1 MNVSIWEQQSLLESD
16 YLIVG
21 AGITGLSTA
30 AALLE
35 ARPQARVRILERG
48 LLPSG
53 ASTKNAGFACLGS
66 LSEVVADIRHYGEDA
81 TAQAL
86 QLKQRGLRLLRTRL
100 GDDRIGYQPEGG
112 YELVL
117 PKHAAALEQMDAL
130 NAWTADVLG
139 APLFARGELAAWDFP
154 EDQIAALVRLPME
167 GLIDTGRMMRA
178 LLRYVQERGAEVCT
192 GCLVTGYEASEHR
205 VAVQVAN
212 PLADAP
218 LIFSAPHVA
227 FCTNGFVHRLFPDVP
242 VAPGRG
248 QVLLTK
254 PLPRLP
260 FRGAFHFDEGYFY
273 FRDVGDRV
281 LFGGGRNLF
290 RDAETTDQFGATE
303 AVQQVLEAYLHALIL
318 PGQPVEVERRW
329 SGVMGFQRD
338 RLLPLVEQ
346 RGPRVVL
353 GVGMNGMGIAAGSEV
368 GRQVAQVLLGD
379 HAAMPTK
386 PSLSH

>member
-21 AGITGLSTA
+21 AGITGLSTV

-66 LSEVVADIRHYGEDA
+66 LSEVVADIRHHGEDA
-81 TAQAL
+81 TAHAL

-100 GDDRIGYQPEGG
+100 GDDRIGYRPEGG

-117 PKHAAALEQMDAL
+117 PKHAAALEQMDTL
-130 NAWTADVLG
+130 NAWTTDVLG
-139 APLFARGELAAWDFP
+139 APLFARGKKEAWDFP
-154 EDQIAALVRLPME
+154 QDRIAALVRLPLE

-178 LLRYVQERGAEVCT
+178 LLRYVQERGAEVYT
-192 GCLVTGYEASEHR
+192 GCLVTGYEPSANR
-205 VAVQVAN
+205 VTVHVAN
-212 PLADAP
+212 PLAETP
-218 LIFSAPHVA
+218 LAFSAPQVA
-227 FCTNGFVHRLFPDVP
+227 FCTNGFVHRLFPEVP

-290 RDAETTDQFGATE
+290 RDAEATDQFGATD
-303 AVQQVLEAYLHALIL
+303 AVQQVLETYLRDLVL
-318 PGQPVEVERRW
+318 PGQPVGIEHRW
-329 SGVMGFQRD
+329 SGVMGFQQD

-353 GVGMNGMGIAAGSEV
+353 GGGMNGMGIAAGSEV
-368 GRQVAQVLLGD
+368 GRQVAQVLLGEN
-379 HAAMPTK
+379 AAG
-386 PSLSH
+386 

>member
-35 ARPQARVRILERG
+35 QQPRARVRILERG

-100 GDDRIGYQPEGG
+100 GDDHIGYRPEGG

-117 PKHAAALEQMDAL
+117 PKHATALEQMDTL
-130 NAWTADVLG
+130 NAWTTDMLG
-139 APLFARGELAAWDFP
+139 APLFTRGDIEAWDFP
-154 EDQIAALVRLPME
+154 QDQVAALVHLPQE
-167 GLIDTGRMMRA
+167 GLIDTGQMMRA

-192 GCLVTGYEASEHR
+192 GCLVTRYEASQAQVTVE
-205 VAVQVAN
+205 VAN

-218 LIFSAPHVA
+218 LLFSAPQVA
-227 FCTNGFVHRLFPDVP
+227 FCTNGFVHRLFPDILVT
-242 VAPGRG
+242 PGRG

-254 PLPRLP
+254 PLSRVP

-281 LFGGGRNLF
+281 LLGGGRNLF
-290 RDAETTDQFGATE
+290 RDAEATDQFGATE
-303 AVQQVLEAYLHALIL
+303 AVQQVLESYLRELVL
-318 PGQPVEVERRW
+318 PGQP
-329 SGVMGFQRD
+329 
-338 RLLPLVEQ
+338 
-346 RGPRVVL
+346 
-353 GVGMNGMGIAAGSEV
+353 
-368 GRQVAQVLLGD
+368 
-379 HAAMPTK
+379 
-386 PSLSH
+386 